1 MMNWNANSLLAI
13 NNGNSVKIKRN
24 LYWIPIV
31 VGFVIA
37 MFAPTDVLNYAA
49 ARSLVNFV
57 SSIIPMMDKLDSQ
70 YELAH
75 VAQLFFAVMW
85 LLVPFSYAA
94 SKYHLDK
101 EKFVAGG
108 RKHKILVAFGCVF
121 LFPVAM
127 LAVIFI
133 GLDPSS
139 LTGKDYVV
147 LHTRM
152 GMATY
157 GWAAVHGCVFGLRMT
172 VMWKNLFWDIYFEG
186 SK

>member
-1 MMNWNANSLLAI
+1 MMNWKASTLSPI
-13 NNGNSVKIKRN
+13 NHTNPDKLKRN

-31 VGFVIA
+31 LGFAIA
-37 MFAPTDVLNYAA
+37 MFAPKDALNYAA
-49 ARSLVNFV
+49 TRSLVNFV
-57 SSIIPMMDKLDSQ
+57 SAIVPMMDKLNGQ

-85 LLVPFSYAA
+85 LLAPLSYIS

-108 RKHKILVAFGCVF
+108 RKHKVLVAFGCVF

-127 LAVIFI
+127 LAVFFI

-157 GWAAVHGCVFGLRMT
+157 GWAAVHGCVFGLRIT
-172 VMWKNLFWDIYFEG
+172 IMWKNLFWDIYFKG